1 MNKKHFLLSL
11 FLLCATVLLAQED
24 SAQKAAEAAGEGPLY
39 ALGLSIILISF
50 SLVFSAVFVALL
62 ILILAAVA
70 IFVALAAAGV
80 VSVATLY
87 GFQKRSF
94 SAGFK
99 ALLWL
104 VIPAT
109 AAVTGW
115 VVLLVLNR
123 IFHWNIN
130 SEYRLM
136 IGVGG
141 GVLSGALLTVL
152 IIRIGQLLLRSIMK
166 LWSSAKFNQ

>member
-70 IFVALAAAGV
+70 IFVASAAAGV
-80 VSVATLY
+80 VSVASLY

-115 VVLLVLNR
+115 VVLWVLNR

-152 IIRIGQLLLRSIMK
+152 IIKLAQKIMGWLVK
-166 LWSSAKFNQ
+166 KFTTV

>member
-24 SAQKAAEAAGEGPLY
+24 TAQKAAEAAGEGPLY

-70 IFVALAAAGV
+70 IFVALAAAVV

-99 ALLWL
+99 
-104 VIPAT
+104 
-109 AAVTGW
+109 
-115 VVLLVLNR
+115 
-123 IFHWNIN
+123 
-130 SEYRLM
+130 
-136 IGVGG
+136 
-141 GVLSGALLTVL
+141 
-152 IIRIGQLLLRSIMK
+152 
-166 LWSSAKFNQ
+166 

>member
-115 VVLLVLNR
+115 VVLWVLNR

-130 SEYRLM
+130 SEYSLM

-152 IIRIGQLLLRSIMK
+152 IIKLAQKIMGWLVK
-166 LWSSAKFNQ
+166 KFTTV

>member
-152 IIRIGQLLLRSIMK
+152 IIKLAQKIMGWLVK
-166 LWSSAKFNQ
+166 KFTTV